1 MNKKYVKV
9 LVEIN
14 ELGDKSPKTIY
25 YDDQKFQI
33 DRVID
38 MKKCP
43 SMKVGGIGERYTIR
57 IGESVTYLFFE
68 NNKWFVEEK

>member
-1 MNKKYVKV
+1 MKKKYVKV
-9 LVEIN
+9 MLEVDED
-14 ELGDKSPKTIY
+14 GSKKSTAIVY
-25 YDDQKFQI
+25 NDQTFQI

-38 MKKCP
+38 VKKCV

-57 IGESVTYLFFE
+57 IGNNTTYVFFE